1 MKILL
6 VEDEPKLNQFVKK
19 GLEQNGYCVDSV
31 GNGSEALEMAAVTS
45 YDLVLLDLM
54 LPGQTGFQVLENM
67 KRFNIKIPVM
77 ILSALSSSE
86 HVIEGLD
93 KGAIDYVKKP
103 FDFGELLARIRVITR
118 KGEPK
123 QPTHLALD
131 NLELNLLARKVIHNE
146 NEIELTKREF
156 SLLEYLLLNCNRVL
170 SRTEIA
176 EKIWE
181 INFDNSSNVIEVH
194 MSSLRK
200 KISGDIIK
208 TKIGIGYYVEG
219 TLIKK

>member
-19 GLEQNGYCVDSV
+19 GLEQNGYSVDSV
-31 GNGSEALEMAAVTS
+31 GNGSEALEMAAVTN
-45 YDLVLLDLM
+45 YDLVILDLM

-67 KRFNIKIPVM
+67 KRFNIKMPVM

-123 QPTHLALD
+123 QPTQLALD
-131 NLELNLLARKVIHNE
+131 NLKLNLLARKVIHNE
-146 NEIELTKREF
+146 NEVELTKREF
-156 SLLEYLLLNCNRVL
+156 SLLEYLLLN
-170 SRTEIA
+170 
-176 EKIWE
+176 
-181 INFDNSSNVIEVH
+181 
-194 MSSLRK
+194 
-200 KISGDIIK
+200 
-208 TKIGIGYYVEG
+208 
-219 TLIKK
+219 

>member
-19 GLEQNGYCVDSV
+19 GLEQNGYSVDSTT
-31 GNGSEALEMAAVTS
+31 NGSTAIEMAAVTN
-45 YDLVLLDLM
+45 YDLVILDLM
-54 LPGQTGFQVLENM
+54 LPGQSGFEVLDNM

-77 ILSALSSSE
+77 ILSALNGSE

-103 FDFGELLARIRVITR
+103 FDFGEFLARVRVIIR

-123 QPTHLALD
+123 QPVQMAVGD
-131 NLELNLLARKVIHNE
+131 LELNLLTRKVSQE
-146 NEIELTKREF
+146 GSQIELTKREF
-156 SLLEYLLLNCNRVL
+156 SLLQYIMTNCNRVL
-170 SRTEIA
+170 SKTEIA

-181 INFDNSSNVIEVH
+181 INFDTGSNVIEVH

-200 KISGDIIK
+200 KIKGDVIK
-208 TKIGIGYYVEG
+208 TKVGIGYYIEG

>member
-19 GLEQNGYCVDSV
+19 GLEQHGYAVDSAM
-31 GNGSEALEMAAVTS
+31 NGSVAIEMAAVTN
-45 YDLVLLDLM
+45 YDLVILDLM
-54 LPGQTGFQVLENM
+54 LPGQSGFEVLENM
-67 KRFNIKIPVM
+67 KRFNIKMPVM

-93 KGAIDYVKKP
+93 KGAVDYVKKP
-103 FDFGELLARIRVITR
+103 FDFGEFLARVRVITR

-123 QPTHLALD
+123 RATQLAID
-131 NLELNLLARKVIHNE
+131 NLELNLLARKVMYRE
-146 NEIELTKREF
+146 QEVELTKREF
-156 SLLEYLLLNCNRVL
+156 LLLEYLMLNCNRIL
-170 SRTEIA
+170 SKTEIA

-181 INFDNSSNVIEVH
+181 VNFDGNSNVIEVH

-200 KISGDIIK
+200 KIAGDLIK
-208 TKIGIGYYVEG
+208 TKIGVGYFMEG